1 MGDISE
7 SIVKIIYTNNVHMF
21 FKAQKYG
28 GGGYLI
34 TLMTII

>member
-28 GGGYLI
+28 GGYLI